1 MPGLLHGTSRVPGRG
16 VTLRSAIEGLGIIL
30 RFTVSGEWDHNRLL
44 QVVVVLYCFFVILLW
59 LTNAMLYFESM
70 GLTTASVVDH
80 YLGNEEEFRSPRS
93 YRGMVELA
101 HFHLFAMGM
110 LMMVLTH
117 LALFV
122 PVSTRFKIA
131 LIVVP
136 FFSAFASEGAG
147 WLVRYGGA
155 GFAWTKIAGFL
166 LLQGSLALLVGIAL
180 WSVFAGNQSQ
190 NYSGAAGEDL
200 DDEDWA

>member
-1 MPGLLHGTSRVPGRG
+1 V
-16 VTLRSAIEGLGIIL
+16 
-30 RFTVSGEWDHNRLL
+30 RFTVTGEWDHNRLL

-59 LTNAMLYFESM
+59 ITNWMLYFDAM
-70 GLTTASVVDH
+70 DLTTASVVEH
-80 YLGNEEEFRSPRS
+80 YLGNEEEFRSPRT

-122 PVSTRFKIA
+122 PVGTRLKIA

-136 FFSAFASEGAG
+136 FFSALASEGAG

-155 GFAWTKIAGFL
+155 GFAWTKIAGVL
-166 LLQGSLALLVGIAL
+166 LLQGSLAALVGIAL
-180 WSVFAGNQSQ
+180 WSVFAGSQAQ
-190 NYSGAAGEDL
+190 NYAGVDL
-200 DDEDWA
+200 DDEEWD

>member
-1 MPGLLHGTSRVPGRG
+1 
-16 VTLRSAIEGLGIIL
+16 L
-30 RFTVSGEWDHNRLL
+30 RFTVTGEWDHNRLL

-59 LTNAMLYFESM
+59 CTNWMLYFEDM
-70 GLTTASVVDH
+70 GFTTASVAEH
-80 YLGNEEEFRSPRS
+80 YLGNEEEFRAPRS
-93 YRGMVELA
+93 YKGMVELA

-122 PVSTRFKIA
+122 PVKPAAKIA

-136 FFSAFASEGAG
+136 FVSAFVSEGAG

-155 GFAWTKIAGFL
+155 GFAWTKIAGIL
-166 LLQGSLALLVGIAL
+166 LLQGSLAALVAIAL
-180 WSVFAGNQSQ
+180 WSVFAGNQAS
-190 NYSGAAGEDL
+190 NYSGADGEDE
-200 DDEDWA
+200 DDDAWD

>member
-1 MPGLLHGTSRVPGRG
+1 M
-16 VTLRSAIEGLGIIL
+16 
-30 RFTVSGEWDHNRLL
+30 RFTVTGEWDHNRLL
-44 QVVVVLYCFFVILLW
+44 QVVVVLYCFFVALLW
-59 LTNAMLYFESM
+59 FTNWMLYFDAM
-70 GLTTASVVDH
+70 DLTTASVVDH
-80 YLGNEEEFRSPRS
+80 YLGNEEEFRAPRT

-122 PVSTRFKIA
+122 PVRPSIKIA

-136 FFSAFASEGAG
+136 FFSALASEGGG

-155 GFAWTKIAGFL
+155 GFAWTMIAGIL
-166 LLQGSLALLVGIAL
+166 LLQGSLAALVAIAL
-180 WSVFAGNQSQ
+180 WSVFAGNQAR
-190 NYSGAAGEDL
+190 NYSGAGEDDF
-200 DDEDWA
+200 DDDWD

>member
-1 MPGLLHGTSRVPGRG
+1 M
-16 VTLRSAIEGLGIIL
+16 
-30 RFTVSGEWDHNRLL
+30 RFTVTGEWDHNRLL

-59 LTNAMLYFESM
+59 ATNWMLYFDSM
-70 GLTTASVVDH
+70 DLTTESVVRH
-80 YLGNEEEFRSPRS
+80 FLGNEEEFRAPRS
-93 YRGMVELA
+93 YKGMVELA

-122 PVSTRFKIA
+122 PVRPGWKIA

-136 FFSAFASEGAG
+136 FVSALVSEGSG

-155 GFAWTKIAGFL
+155 GFAWMKIAGLL
-166 LLQGSLALLVGIAL
+166 LLQGSLAALVAIAL
-180 WSVFAGNQSQ
+180 WSVFAGNQAA
-190 NYSGAAGEDL
+190 NYAGAGDDDDDGED
-200 DDEDWA
+200 DAWG

>member
-1 MPGLLHGTSRVPGRG
+1 VSLSTAPSRNS
-16 VTLRSAIEGLGIIL
+16 TL
-30 RFTVSGEWDHNRLL
+30 RFTVTGEWDHNRLL

-59 LTNAMLYFESM
+59 LTNWMLYLDEM
-70 GLTTASVVDH
+70 GFTTASVVDH
-80 YLGNEEEFRSPRS
+80 YLGNEAEFRAPRS
-93 YRGMVELA
+93 YRGMLELA

-122 PVSTRFKIA
+122 PVRPQLKIA

-136 FFSAFASEGAG
+136 FVSAFVSEGAG

-155 GFAWTKIAGFL
+155 GYAWTKIAGIL
-166 LLQGSLALLVGIAL
+166 LLQGSLAALVAIAL
-180 WSVFAGNQSQ
+180 WSVFAGKQAE
-190 NYSGAAGEDL
+190 NYAGAGDDDLDGEDW
-200 DDEDWA
+200 D

>member
-1 MPGLLHGTSRVPGRG
+1 M
-16 VTLRSAIEGLGIIL
+16 
-30 RFTVSGEWDHNRLL
+30 RFTVTGEWDHNRLL

-59 LTNAMLYFESM
+59 FTNWMLYFDAM
-70 GLTTASVVDH
+70 DLTTASVVDH
-80 YLGNEEEFRSPRS
+80 YLGNEEEFRSPRT

-122 PVSTRFKIA
+122 PVGAPLKIA

-136 FFSAFASEGAG
+136 FFSALASEGAG

-155 GFAWTKIAGFL
+155 GFAWTKIAGVL
-166 LLQGSLALLVGIAL
+166 LLQGSLAALVAIAL
-180 WSVFAGNQSQ
+180 WSVFAGNQGA
-190 NYSGAAGEDL
+190 NYSDS
-200 DDEDWA
+200 DDDDDWD